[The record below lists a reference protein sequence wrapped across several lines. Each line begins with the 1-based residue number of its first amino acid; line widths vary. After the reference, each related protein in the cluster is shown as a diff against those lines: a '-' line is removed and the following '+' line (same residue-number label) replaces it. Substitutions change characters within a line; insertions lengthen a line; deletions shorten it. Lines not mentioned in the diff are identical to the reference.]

1 MARKVVYERS
11 GEPAQVVRVVESDEP
26 RAPERGQVRQQL
38 VRVASHVSL
47 VRPLTRRP
55 G

>member
-26 RAPERGQVRQQL
+26 RAPER
-38 VRVASHVSL
+38 
-47 VRPLTRRP
+47 P
-55 G
+55 GSRSGSGVLGPPR